1 MKRTFTQTL
10 LFVMLAC
17 STMFAQIKPK
27 PTHFGAV
34 ANNNIIK
41 MSWLASSDTPEFK
54 NPEGFETGVFPPPGW
69 EIKVSDDL
77 TTDPV
82 AIDPSKP
89 TWGTIANMEYVHTG
103 YFSAAIS
110 YKKKKSNWL
119 ITPSITIEDNKELS
133 YYVHFTGS
141 ASFFG
146 SIYTS
151 KFDILVK
158 DGDTNWKT
166 LKSYDGTSGN
176 FVMLNEQII
185 DLSAY
190 SGKSIKIAFVQ
201 SYTDGSGIAIDDVK
215 IQNKTSRK
223 DTNGKNMRFLKE
235 ELSNP
240 FAVQNQKLM
249 RNNFNCNTNYTA
261 NSERTTENPTGF
273 KVYVND
279 ILKAE
284 LASDVRVFQIN
295 DLDPDDYS
303 CRVSAQYGTDE
314 SDKTA
319 AIKVTTIDPAI
330 DFYSDK
336 REAGPGETVNFTA
349 VVRGSYKTLNW
360 NFGNA
365 STPAISEN
373 ENVAVTYASLGKKDI
388 SVTING
394 NIKKAVDKYI
404 VIRPGQDGVNPNKCL
419 MADANYNDITVSW
432 PSLTFEATFAE
443 DFEGDKFPPEGW
455 EIKKST
461 TIDGAQT
468 DPTGDENIWIHN
480 EASSFGGDG
489 EDLIKTGKRSTGIH
503 YETKNHTWLITKP
516 VSIETNDKLRFWLFY
531 KNAFAGGVVYSY
543 SDFKVMINAD
553 GKWNEALYY
562 TDGTPSN
569 YMERMVEVDMNA
581 YAGKDVKI
589 GFVYIY
595 TDGWQ
600 MGLDNIKIG
609 KDKAVTRSL
618 ADDFTKL
625 KIYRED
631 VVVKEIT
638 DPAESS
644 WTDTGLETGIYKYY
658 VTVVNGAG
666 DESYPSEEK
675 FVTAY
680 KTKSIPYSEDFE
692 SGASDFIFSTGG
704 SHLLKIGSDGDFV
717 KDDYEIPHREGKYVA
732 VNTSDIKSSYFG
744 YSDRGDILPLTPL
757 NLSGI
762 GRAYF
767 EMDYLSDMPTFAVVG
782 RANPKAKWTVIKNI
796 SNSATWKK
804 LKIDLSGE
812 ALKDGYQL
820 GIYFANERKASK
832 GVAFDNVKITSLSG
846 KHIELSYGS
855 DIINSGADQYLGKIK
870 ESTTK
875 DFTVKVTNIGNEDIA
890 IDDITIATGLFTVKS
905 SPKNSTL
912 AVNES
917 ADVVLTY
924 APTAITTTADEALLT
939 INSDAVDSPYT
950 VNVKAECGL
959 STWTY
964 MLYLYED
971 GTGLDGNKDFNEWEV
986 LGSIPGKVNYLVL
999 FDSNDDEKDGIYYV
1013 KKDTDGFNTYII
1025 SDRVSTEL
1033 NTDLDMN
1040 EYKTLE
1046 KFILWGKEN
1055 YPAEHYGCNVWDH
1068 GSGIFRSGRQLWR
1081 SACGDM
1087 KVWDLAK
1094 ALKAFKDVDGKGF
1107 DIFGFDVCLLGQVET
1122 VYDIKDYTDIVIAS
1136 EKTEPADG
1144 WHYTTHFQPLN
1155 DNPDIDKY
1163 QLADH
1168 IVVKYDE
1175 SYDDGIQGDRE
1186 TTQSAIRTDKFKAE
1200 FIPALN
1206 AFAEQIIPEMHKINT
1221 DIIDAIDNAWYSDG
1235 DDYIEH
1241 KDLGHFLELLKAK
1254 SSVSDET
1261 KTKIDELVAAY
1272 NASIIKSMENDKPNA
1287 TGLKIWFPKDISAN
1301 ENAKYYTNADDYL
1314 KISETK
1320 WDEFLAM
1327 VENPIVYGKPEPEFN
1342 ALGALNIAQ
1351 YASVKFKDVTEV
1363 VPAATSRT
1371 WSVTPSTFEF
1381 INGTN
1386 ENSETVEIKFNAA
1399 GAYTI
1404 KLSVTNSQGTGELT
1418 KDDVVNVRELV
1429 FKAPTDLA
1437 ANVEAKTRKVTLT
1450 WKKPVDDSY
1459 SGNKLDEGFEN
1470 DEWPASGWSVK
1481 YSKTIDGAHQE
1492 PADPKK
1498 SWFHCDENS
1507 FGKDGKPDPQYIK
1520 EGKFSAAIGYTAPEF
1535 NWLITPEITVADNDQ
1550 LTFWLWYN
1558 NGESSGTYYYT
1569 NFRVMVLDGNTWK
1582 EELFYTNGGDANI
1595 YKTKVNVD
1603 LAKYTGKSVKLA
1615 FVYEYTDGYQLA
1627 IDNVKVES
1635 NSNRAEVSDGTLAKY
1650 YIYRKKE
1657 KVGETTETTFSETL
1671 PNITDTYE
1679 YYVTAVYTDPDGE
1692 SKPSTSMF
1700 VNITKSG
1707 GTSVINE
1714 DKYLI
1719 SLYPNP
1725 CSGSFTIESKDLEG
1739 AYTVIDPL
1747 GKAVTQGLINAERTN
1762 ITVQNPVT
1770 GIYLIKI
1777 VSGTELVTKKLFIQ

>member
-1 MKRTFTQTL
+1 
-10 LFVMLAC
+10 
-17 STMFAQIKPK
+17 
-27 PTHFGAV
+27 
-34 ANNNIIK
+34 
-41 MSWLASSDTPEFK
+41 MSWLASSDTPEFV

-77 TTDPV
+77 TTQPV

-89 TWGTIANMEYVHTG
+89 TWGSIANMEYVHTG

-119 ITPSITIEDNKELS
+119 ITPSITVEANKELS
-133 YYVHFTGS
+133 YFVHFTGS
-141 ASFFG
+141 SSFFG
-146 SIYTS
+146 TVYTS

-158 DGDTNWKT
+158 DGDTNWKI
-166 LKSYDGTSGN
+166 LKTYDGTSGN
-176 FVMLNEQII
+176 FIMLNEQTI

-190 SGKSIKIAFVQ
+190 SGKSVKIAFVQ

-215 IQNKTSRK
+215 IQDKSSKAKTNNKTK
-223 DTNGKNMRFLKE
+223 RFLKE

-240 FAVQNQKLM
+240 FAIQNQKIV
-249 RNNFNCNTNYTA
+249 REGFRCNTDYTT
-261 NSERTTENPTGF
+261 NTERTTETPTGF
-273 KVYVND
+273 KVYVD
-279 ILKAE
+279 DVFKAE
-284 LASDVRVFQIN
+284 LAADVRSYVIK
-295 DLDPDDYS
+295 DVDPADYD
-303 CRVSAQYGTDE
+303 CAVSAMYGTEE
-314 SDKTA
+314 SDKTE
-319 AIKVTTIDPAI
+319 AIEVTTIAPSV
-330 DFYSDK
+330 DFRSDK
-336 REAGPGETVNFTA
+336 KVAGPGETVNFTA

-360 NFGNA
+360 NFGDA
-365 STPAISEN
+365 STPSTSEN
-373 ENVAVTYASLGKKDI
+373 ENVAVTYSSLGKKDV

-394 NIKKAVDKYI
+394 NITKTVDKYI
-404 VIRPGQDGVNPNKCL
+404 VIRPGQAGVNPNKCL
-419 MADANYNDITVSW
+419 MADADYNNITVSW

-455 EIKKST
+455 EIKKSA
-461 TIDGAQT
+461 TIDGALT

-516 VSIETNDKLRFWLFY
+516 IAITENDKLRFWLFY

-543 SDFKVMINAD
+543 TDFKVIVNAD

-569 YMERMVEVDMNA
+569 YMERMVEIDLNA

-589 GFVYIY
+589 AFVYIY

-609 KDKAVTRSL
+609 KDKPVSRSL
-618 ADDFTKL
+618 ADNFTKL
-625 KIYRED
+625 KIYRD
-631 VVVKEIT
+631 DIVVKEIT
-638 DPAESS
+638 DPAENS
-644 WTDTGLETGIYKYY
+644 WTDTGLETGVYKYY
-658 VTVVNGAG
+658 VTVVNA
-666 DESYPSEEK
+666 DDNESYPSEEK

-704 SHLLKIGSDGDFV
+704 SHLLKIGSNGDFA
-717 KDDYEIPHREGKYVA
+717 KESYEIPHRDGKYVA
-732 VNTSDIKSSYFG
+732 VNTSDIKNSYFG

-762 GRAYF
+762 GRGYL
-767 EMDYLSDMPTFAVVG
+767 EMDYVSDMPTFAVVG
-782 RANPKAKWTVIKNI
+782 RANPKSKWTVIKHI
-796 SNSATWKK
+796 SNSASWKK
-804 LKIDLSGE
+804 VKVDLSGE
-812 ALKDGYQL
+812 TLKNGYQL

-832 GVAFDNVKITSLSG
+832 GVAFDDIKVTSLDG
-846 KHIELSYGS
+846 KHIELTFGS
-855 DIINSGADQYLGKIK
+855 DVVTTCADQYLGKIK
-870 ESTTK
+870 EGTTK

-890 IDDITIATGLFTVKS
+890 VGNITVAAGKFTLKS
-905 SPKNSTL
+905 SPANSTL

-917 ADVVLTY
+917 ANVVLTY
-924 APTAITTTADEALLT
+924 TPSGLTTTADEALLT
-939 INSDAVDSPYT
+939 INSDAADSPYT

-999 FDSNDDEKDGIYYV
+999 FDANDDEKDGIYYV
-1013 KKDTDGFNTYII
+1013 KKDTDGFNTYLV
-1025 SDRVSTEL
+1025 SDKISTEL
-1033 NTDLDMN
+1033 NADLDMN

-1068 GSGIFRSGRQLWR
+1068 GTGIFRSGRQLWR

-1168 IVVKYDE
+1168 IIVKYDE
-1175 SYDDGIQGDRE
+1175 SYNDGIQGDAA

-1206 AFAEQIIPEMHKINT
+1206 AFAEQIIPEMHKINS
-1221 DIIDAIDNAWYSDG
+1221 DIIDAVDNAWYSDG

-1254 SSVSDET
+1254 SSVSAET
-1261 KTKIDELVAAY
+1261 KSKIDDLVTAY
-1272 NASIIKSMENDKPNA
+1272 NASIIRTEQNKRPNA
-1287 TGLKIWFPKDISAN
+1287 TGLKIWIPKDLSAN
-1301 ENAKYYTNADDYL
+1301 DNAKYYTNADEYL
-1314 KISETK
+1314 KMPETK
-1320 WDEFLAM
+1320 WDEFIAM
-1327 VENPIVYGKPEPEFN
+1327 IENPVVYGEPKPEFD
-1342 ALGALNIAQ
+1342 ALGAVSIAK
-1351 YASVKFKDVTEV
+1351 YGTVKFKDITEV

-1371 WSVTPSTFEF
+1371 WSVTPATFEF
-1381 INGTN
+1381 VNGTD
-1386 ENSETVEIKFNAA
+1386 ENSETVEIKFNEA
-1399 GAYTI
+1399 GTYSV
-1404 KLSVTNSQGTGELT
+1404 KLSVTNSQGTGELN
-1418 KDDVVNVRELV
+1418 KDDVVTVRELV
-1429 FKAPTDLA
+1429 FLAPTNLN
-1437 ANVEAKTRKVTLT
+1437 ANVDAKTRKVSLT
-1450 WKKPVDDSY
+1450 WQKPVDDSY
-1459 SGNKLDEGFEN
+1459 NTDKLDEDFEK
-1470 DEWPASGWSVK
+1470 DEWPATGWTVK

-1498 SWFHCDENS
+1498 TWFHCDENS

-1569 NFRVMVLDGNTWK
+1569 NFRVMVLDGNAWK
-1582 EELFYTNGGDANI
+1582 QELFYTNGGDPNI

-1627 IDNVKVES
+1627 IDNVKVVEKDS
-1635 NSNRAEVSDGTLAKY
+1635 RAGVADGTLAKY
-1650 YIYRKKE
+1650 YVYRKKE
-1657 KVGETTETTFSETL
+1657 KVAETTETTFSETL
-1671 PNITDTYE
+1671 PDVSDTYE
-1679 YYVTAVYTDPDGE
+1679 YYVTAVYTDPTGE
-1692 SKPSTSMF
+1692 SEPSQSTF
-1700 VNITKSG
+1700 VKITKSG
-1707 GTSVINE
+1707 GTSDIEE

-1725 CSGSFTIESKDLEG
+1725 SGGNFTIEATGLEG
-1739 AYTVIDPL
+1739 TYTIINPL
-1747 GKAVTQGLINAERTN
+1747 GKTVTQGLINAERTN
-1762 ITVQNPVT
+1762 VTIPNPIT

-1777 VSGTELVTKKLFIQ
+1777 VCGTEIVTKKLFIQ